1 MISGQFPCYLGKQS
15 ISKNLI
21 LLNLPQKAWNL
32 SKVLNEQD
40 FLSLNFTQE
49 KCVNRKIF
57 GKEINNGGVLH

>member
-1 MISGQFPCYLGKQS
+1 M
-15 ISKNLI
+15 

-40 FLSLNFTQE
+40 FQSLNFTQE